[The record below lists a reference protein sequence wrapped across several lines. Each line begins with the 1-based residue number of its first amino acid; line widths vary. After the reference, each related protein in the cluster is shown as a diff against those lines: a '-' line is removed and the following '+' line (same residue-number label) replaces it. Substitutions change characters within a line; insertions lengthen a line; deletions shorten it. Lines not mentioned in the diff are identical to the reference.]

1 MIGTCEEDFEKY
13 YTKSIFI
20 LSLYCT
26 FPFQEID
33 LQAIKV
39 FCFTLGSVEISLVVQ
54 GKKCTPDN
62 ETDTKQ
68 LIIGRFKS
76 TFNA

>member
-1 MIGTCEEDFEKY
+1 MRN
-13 YTKSIFI
+13 
-20 LSLYCT
+20 

-39 FCFTLGSVEISLVVQ
+39 LCFTLGLVEISLVVQ

-62 ETDTKQ
+62 KTDTKQ

>member
-1 MIGTCEEDFEKY
+1 MRN
-13 YTKSIFI
+13 
-20 LSLYCT
+20 

-39 FCFTLGSVEISLVVQ
+39 LCFTLGSVEISLVVQ

-62 ETDTKQ
+62 KTDTKQ

>member
-1 MIGTCEEDFEKY
+1 MRN
-13 YTKSIFI
+13 
-20 LSLYCT
+20 

-33 LQAIKV
+33 LQAFKV
-39 FCFTLGSVEISLVVQ
+39 LCFTLGSVEISLVVQ

-68 LIIGRFKS
+68 FIIGRFKS